1 MVDLIDLNYFDLG
14 GDSLRAMDVISRVH
28 ELFGV
33 ELPLI
38 AFFEDPTIAHLS
50 AVMDDPEPYW
60 DALLKTRQH
69 LAENHSYRNRFK
81 QLEGLLADRD
91 ACGAAP

>member
-1 MVDLIDLNYFDLG
+1 MLQKDFVESIYG
-14 GDSLRAMDVISRVH
+14 RAALKLVPGEH
-28 ELFGV
+28 L
-33 ELPLI
+33 
-38 AFFEDPTIAHLS
+38 AAHLS

-69 LAENHSYRNRFK
+69 LADNHSYRNRFQ
-81 QLEGLLADRD
+81 QLQGLLAGRK

>member
-1 MVDLIDLNYFDLG
+1 VTNRSFETFYADCIPVLMLPQDFVESIYG
-14 GDSLRAMDVISRVH
+14 RAALKLVPGER
-28 ELFGV
+28 L
-33 ELPLI
+33 
-38 AFFEDPTIAHLS
+38 AAHLS

-69 LAENHSYRNRFK
+69 LAENHSYRNRFR
-81 QLEGLLADRD
+81 QLEGLLANRE